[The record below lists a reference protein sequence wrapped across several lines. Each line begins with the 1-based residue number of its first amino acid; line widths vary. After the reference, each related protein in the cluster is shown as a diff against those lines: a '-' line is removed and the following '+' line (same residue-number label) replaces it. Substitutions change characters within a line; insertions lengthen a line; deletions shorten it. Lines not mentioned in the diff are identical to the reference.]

1 MECSLQ
7 QWGEKNKEGECM
19 HSISVISS
27 FCSMHDKGL
36 TCIHSQCGYDH
47 SEAHTK
53 TQQTAVSFTWCSAHV
68 EVTLY
73 GLSSMVFCTHGV
85 LKYNDIC
92 YKAGLT

>member
-1 MECSLQ
+1 MH
-7 QWGEKNKEGECM
+7 NKE
-19 HSISVISS
+19 
-27 FCSMHDKGL
+27 L

-73 GLSSMVFCTHGV
+73 GLSSMVFCIYGF